1 MPEEDDEMIDM
12 RKAEEETEQ
21 ECEEPDEA
29 EESTRIKKQ
38 KIKDK
43 ILEKVK
49 FAAPP
54 DPLQGN
60 LCGSPVKSLDCLFN
74 PFSVSTTSHGAS
86 VCVRRWH

>member
-54 DPLQGN
+54 DPLQGIKFVREP
-60 LCGSPVKSLDCLFN
+60 CQIIRLFI
-74 PFSVSTTSHGAS
+74 
-86 VCVRRWH
+86 

>member
-49 FAAPP
+49 FVAPP
-54 DPLQGN
+54 DPLMN
-60 LCGSPVKSLDCLFN
+60 LIEKFVREPCQIIRLFI
-74 PFSVSTTSHGAS
+74 
-86 VCVRRWH
+86 